1 MRSRNHY
8 STAIGTVLSAFII
21 MWLAAGCGVGEWGT
35 EAANLEPDGEIHTA
49 EAEPEDAGHADE
61 DASGSHAGHDD
72 HAEEDPDS
80 HEGHD
85 NESEAEH
92 EGHAGEDHE
101 EHVEGMVHLPPER
114 LEGLNISV
122 VPVHA
127 GTVDST
133 LTMPAEVKLDPDNE
147 AHLVPRVRGIV
158 REVHV
163 GIGDRVVEGDLLAV
177 LDSRELAGA
186 KSEYLAALAMR
197 DLAQTT
203 FAREKGLWEDK
214 ISAEQDYL
222 QAKAEYQAAQ
232 IQVQTAEQQLHA
244 LGLSQEEVDKLPQA
258 QDTTLT
264 RYEIRAPFDATVVE
278 RHITLGETV
287 GEDDEVFFIAKLD
300 PIWVM
305 GRATER
311 DLRRIE
317 EGQKAIVQLDA
328 LPDNDFS
335 AEIDYLGSVLDPE
348 SRTLNVRV
356 VLPNPDGQ
364 LRAGLFGRMLVFVDE
379 HEHEETILVPNEALQ
394 RTDTGAIVYKTLEEG
409 EFKAVPVSVLHTSDT
424 FTEVQGDLNEGD
436 RIAAGDVFV
445 LKSEAGKES
454 MGGGHSH

>member
-8 STAIGTVLSAFII
+8 STTIGPLLFCLII
-21 MWLAAGCGVGEWGT
+21 VWFAAGCSVGERGT
-35 EAANLEPDGEIHTA
+35 ETSSREPNGESHAA
-49 EAEPEDAGHADE
+49 EAESANAGHADE
-61 DASGSHAGHDD
+61 DATGSHADHDD
-72 HAEEDPDS
+72 HGEEDPDS

-85 NESEAEH
+85 EETEAEH
-92 EGHAGEDHE
+92 GGHTEDTQE
-101 EHVEGMVHLPPER
+101 EHTEGMVHLPPER

-163 GIGDRVVEGDLLAV
+163 GIGDRVEEGDLLAV
-177 LDSRELAGA
+177 LDSRELAGT

-203 FAREKGLWEDK
+203 YAREKGLWEDK

-244 LGLSQEEVDKLPQA
+244 LGLSQSEVDNLPNA
-258 QDTTLT
+258 KDTTLT
-264 RYEIRAPFDATVVE
+264 RYEIRAPFGATVVQ

-300 PIWVM
+300 PVWVM

-317 EGQKAIVQLDA
+317 EGQKAIVQLDG
-328 LPDNDFS
+328 LPDSDFS
-335 AEIDYLGSVLDPE
+335 GEIDYLGSVLDPE

-356 VLPNPDGQ
+356 VLPNPDAR

-379 HEHEETILVPNEALQ
+379 HAHEETILVPNEALQ
-394 RTDTGAIVYKTLEEG
+394 RTETGAIVYRALEEG
-409 EFKAVPVSVLHTSDT
+409 EFQAVPVSVLHTSDT
-424 FTEVQGDLNEGD
+424 LTEVQGKLSEGD
-436 RIAAGDVFV
+436 RIAAGDIFV